1 MARDRVLIIDDA
13 RTTRTHLQLMLSAQY
28 DCAVAESA
36 ETGLDLARTLEPPP
50 RAILL
55 DIQMPGIG
63 GIEALKRLKADD
75 TLKSIP
81 VVMVTTR
88 GEDETLAACQEAG
101 CDGYVTKP
109 VQTGELFT
117 VLRGLLRGAR

>member
-1 MARDRVLIIDDA
+1 MKARILIVDDA

-28 DCAVAESA
+28 ECHIAESA
-36 ETGLDLARTLEPPP
+36 EAGLALARTLLPPP
-50 RAILL
+50 GAILL
-55 DIQMPGIG
+55 DVQMPGMG
-63 GIEALKRLKADD
+63 GIEALRQIKADPV
-75 TLKSIP
+75 LQSVP

-88 GEDETLAACQEAG
+88 GEDETLNECHALG

-117 VLRGLLRGAR
+117 VLRNLLKGPR

>member
-1 MARDRVLIIDDA
+1 MAKDRLLIIDDA

-28 DCAVAESA
+28 ECSTADSA
-36 ETGLDLARTLEPPP
+36 EAGLDLARTMLPPP

-63 GIEALKRLKADD
+63 GIEALKQLKADE

-88 GEDETLAACQEAG
+88 GEEETLAACQAAG
-101 CDGYVTKP
+101 CNGYVTKP

-117 VLRGLLRGAR
+117 VLRGLLRGTR

>member
-1 MARDRVLIIDDA
+1 MPKDSVLIVDDA

-28 DCAVAESA
+28 DCSVADSAES
-36 ETGLDLARTLEPPP
+36 GLDLARAMNPRP

-55 DIQMPGIG
+55 DVQMPGIG
-63 GIEALKRLKADD
+63 GIEALKRLKADE
-75 TLKSIP
+75 TLRDIP
-81 VVMVTTR
+81 VIMVTTR
-88 GEDETLAACQEAG
+88 GEEETLAVCQAAG

-117 VLRGLLRGAR
+117 VLRNLLRGAR

>member
-1 MARDRVLIIDDA
+1 MKERVLIIDDA

-28 DCAVAESA
+28 DCLTAENA
-36 ETGLDLARTLEPPP
+36 EAGLLAARTADPLPS
-50 RAILL
+50 AILL

-63 GIEALKRLKADD
+63 GIEALRQLKADPFF
-75 TLKSIP
+75 KNVP

-88 GEDETLAACQEAG
+88 GEEETLDACRALG

-109 VQTGELFT
+109 VQTAELFG
-117 VLRGLLRGAR
+117 VLRTLLKARS

>member
-1 MARDRVLIIDDA
+1 MAKDCVLIIDDA

-36 ETGLDLARTLEPPP
+36 ETGLDLARSMTPPP

-55 DIQMPGIG
+55 DVQMPGIG
-63 GIEALKRLKADD
+63 GIEALKRLKADE
-75 TLKSIP
+75 TLKVIP
-81 VVMVTTR
+81 VIMVTTR
-88 GEDETLAACQEAG
+88 GEEETLAECQAAG

-117 VLRGLLRGAR
+117 VIRNLLRGSR